1 MRNHQ
6 LFPTLIIPPSWS
18 CFGII
23 FLKQGLLPRTN
34 AINHSVGEGPPLRQV
49 TLLMLPHYGQ
59 SEIGRLVPKFAHAC
73 VTATLS
79 PVSTS
84 RIFLLLFRLT
94 SFRVSVTFQ
103 LWRCFFISASLIF
116 FYPARF
122 ALLRN
127 DFCAS
132 PFRLCGGKSK
142 TNKDFAINFL
152 SVMYSLLF

>member
-1 MRNHQ
+1 M
-6 LFPTLIIPPSWS
+6 FPTLLIPPSWP

-23 FLKQGLLPRTN
+23 FLKQGLIPATN
-34 AINHSVGEGPPLRQV
+34 AINHSIGEGLPLTQV
-49 TLLMLPHYGQ
+49 TLLMLSRYGR
-59 SEIGRLVPKFAHAC
+59 SEIGRLVPKFAIAC
-73 VTATLS
+73 VTAALF

-84 RIFLLLFRLT
+84 QIFALFFRLT
-94 SFRVSVTFQ
+94 SFRVSVT
-103 LWRCFFISASLIF
+103 LIF
-116 FYPARF
+116 LYPARF
-122 ALLRN
+122 ALLCN

>member
-1 MRNHQ
+1 M
-6 LFPTLIIPPSWS
+6 FPTLLIPPSWP

-23 FLKQGLLPRTN
+23 FLKQGLIPATN
-34 AINHSVGEGPPLRQV
+34 AINHSIGEGLPLTQV
-49 TLLMLPHYGQ
+49 TLLMLSRYGR
-59 SEIGRLVPKFAHAC
+59 SEIGRLVPKFAIAC
-73 VTATLS
+73 VTAALF

-84 RIFLLLFRLT
+84 QIFVLFFRLT
-94 SFRVSVTFQ
+94 SFRVSVTFE
-103 LWRCFFISASLIF
+103 LWRCFYISASLIF
-116 FYPARF
+116 LYPARF
-122 ALLRN
+122 ALLCN